1 MLSSFL
7 ITFRESLEAALI
19 IGIILSYLFKTKETQ
34 YNKIVYIGIV
44 AGIFSSILGAIGF
57 QMLANGFE
65 GHAEKIFEGITMLIG
80 AALLTTMIFWMLQQ
94 REIAQRLQEKIA
106 LHLSKAQRF
115 ELFALAFVAIFRE
128 GIETV
133 IFLEA
138 ARYATE
144 ELSFFGALLGVGTAI
159 VLGFIIFVL
168 SIHINLKRYFTG
180 TSILLLLFAA
190 GLVAHGVHELEEAEL
205 LPSLVEHVWDINPA
219 ITKEG
224 VYPFLHEKGTLGSF
238 AKGLFG
244 YNGDPSLLEVLSWI
258 AYIIGVSIYWRR
270 LHKKEVAAKEIES
283 I

>member
-19 IGIILSYLFKTKETQ
+19 VGIILSYLFKTKETQ

-44 AGIFSSILGAIGF
+44 AGIFASILGAIGF

-65 GHAEKIFEGITMLIG
+65 GRSEELFEGITMLVG
-80 AALLTTMIFWMLQQ
+80 ATLLTTMIFWMLQQ
-94 REIAQRLQEKIA
+94 REIAQQLREKIA
-106 LHLSKAQRF
+106 QHLSKAQRF

-144 ELSFFGALLGVGTAI
+144 ELSLVGALLGVGAAI
-159 VLGFIIFVL
+159 VLGFILFVL
-168 SIHINLKRYFTG
+168 SIHIDLKRYFTG

-190 GLVAHGVHELEEAEL
+190 GLVAHGIHELEEAGIV
-205 LPSLVEHVWDINPA
+205 PGIIDQVWDLNPA
-219 ITKEG
+219 ITEDGK
-224 VYPFLHEKGTLGSF
+224 YPLFHEKGTIGSF

-244 YNGDPSLLEVLSWI
+244 YNGNPSLLEVLSWI
-258 AYIIGVSIYWRR
+258 GYIVGVSMYWRR
-270 LHKKEVAAKEIES
+270 LHKKAEQG
-283 I
+283 

>member
-34 YNKIVYIGIV
+34 YNKIVYIGIA
-44 AGIFSSILGAIGF
+44 AGIFASILGAIGF

-65 GHAEKIFEGITMLIG
+65 GNAEKIFEGVTMLVG

-94 REIAQRLQEKIA
+94 REIAQQLQEKIA
-106 LHLSKAQRF
+106 QHLSNAQRF

-144 ELSFFGALLGVGTAI
+144 ELSLFGALLGVGTAI
-159 VLGFIIFVL
+159 VLGFILFVL
-168 SIHINLKRYFTG
+168 SLHINLKRYFTA

-190 GLVAHGVHELEEAEL
+190 GLVAHGVHELEEAGL
-205 LPSLVEHVWDINPA
+205 LPNIVEHVWDFNPA
-219 ITKEG
+219 VTKEG
-224 VYPFLHEKGTLGSF
+224 IYPLLHEKGTIGSF
-238 AKGLFG
+238 AKGLLG
-244 YNGDPSLLEVLSWI
+244 YNGDPSLLEVLSWTG
-258 AYIIGVSIYWRR
+258 YIVGVVIYWRR
-270 LHKKEVAAKEIES
+270 IHLKAKQR
-283 I
+283 